1 MHDDGR
7 GLLLAHSL
15 LDVHREASS
24 PACSLDALLDKALQ
38 STYTS
43 PRHSRSLASASPF
56 SPSSEAPHPFQG
68 VAMEPGQS
76 FPSTSTSTSQGVSGS
91 TQSRDGS
98 AGAVDRA
105 RGPPRS
111 SIDDTSLPHTVNNPN
126 MTDPINEPSSS
137 STKDNLIPCGNGGQG
152 NGMGLG
158 DRAPG
163 NTGSFEVPPLRLRR
177 ASPSYSSGHSTTGRP
192 TPPAPLS
199 IPSFPVLPPSIPSP
213 SQTYQ
218 TPFQVSSILSLPAP
232 LLYQLARTNSPAE
245 QQKIAERSGTTE
257 YLGAMSI
264 PPPSPT
270 TLVNDIQKLGLVMT
284 TGGTKVDQPT
294 ESNNT
299 STNSSFAPA
308 LEFPSNGSS
317 SESPLPSRRPSVQ
330 LSVPLDSVTSISSH
344 PAIPR
349 LLGHVFS
356 PPTPGIVAPIGT
368 GDSIQLAIR
377 NAVASHPP
385 SHLQVSSTIGG
396 EGAGE
401 DGKFEPV
408 YASVEQWSYE
418 VAKDQVFSSSRTIPS
433 TSNATSPTSP
443 SRPKRPGLVNSHSFN
458 EREIANL
465 ATQVK
470 NWALAEQAKQLEQ
483 QVVEHKSTAVVLAVQ
498 AAAKIDEEE
507 GSIPSGGMGGEG
519 MENHHEEL
527 DFGEYAETYKKQ
539 LDALASGY
547 FAQLHRDALKRL
559 VEKVEEEVQHG
570 SDPSSSSSIAALDS
584 STSSRS
590 GSHAP
595 SLTTLTSLTHSRP
608 QAEALHIQASAAAA
622 VAANVMAA
630 KEIAR
635 HAEQKLVGMG
645 MDPQQIVQQAGVG
658 VGLSTNGNEMIGGQE
673 GSVGSVGMR
682 SLEISPESIRAP
694 SSSFATPPAGIPGP
708 TQLQPPPL
716 PPATTTQNQL
726 RSPDL
731 RDRMVVEDVGLVS
744 AAEPGQPLQP
754 GLSSSAPRL
763 PPTTPPKS
771 GTATTTQDPSP
782 SSLPASHPPAPS
794 TSSDSLSDPSLLASV
809 ALPSKRDLMLS
820 YAHTLYAKDSTS
832 KELLPLLHTIE
843 SIHPDHLPTLLLIS
857 CVYYTRG
864 ELESSLYY
872 NKRLLAYDPNYVEA
886 MSNIGTTLRAMGK
899 WSEAETWWWKAI
911 KLRPTYWDATE
922 NLLGVLCNPS
932 STSIVAPGEPPVPT
946 VPRLEQ
952 ALSLCE
958 FVESQIYAVP
968 ASALNPAIPTSQ
980 TAFVNPLATFAR
992 PRNLPSIIPYNNTH
1006 RVQNLFYAKGNL
1018 RLALGDA
1025 KGAQD
1030 EYEKAI
1036 EVALSI
1042 PEWANRIPGLRYPI
1056 DGCTTRD
1063 LVVVTTVV
1071 GKILAAIAAAGS
1083 NSQLPIQTA
1092 AQLGVADERGVIS
1105 FEGLFR
1111 VVKNGGD
1118 AYVQKLLSMGGG
1130 LLPVVL
1136 LEPQLLAQIPSM
1148 LFPELRSTLPSMLDP
1163 AWYTPPSPDGTPAE
1177 SDPARRSVIAST
1189 NQTTS
1194 TMLLTLAKVLQDSL
1208 GPTSANQLSVGGV
1221 PASQS
1226 LLLPLYY
1233 MALSLYPSPSTC
1245 NNLGILLSTMN
1256 ATTLICSQDPSKPP
1270 VVLTGQQLALR
1281 YYEQG
1286 LRFDPK
1292 HPHLYTNLG
1301 SLLKDMGQLPQAV
1314 AMYKRAV
1321 DFNPTFDVALAN
1333 LANAVKDTG
1342 QIQESIPY
1350 YRRAVELNPNFPEA
1364 VCGLVNALGGVCD
1377 WQGRGGVDEEWI
1389 VDDEKRLVR
1398 AGPGQTR
1405 TGYMAQIS
1413 NLVAK
1418 QLAEGLSYG
1427 QGSLRSYGGVP
1438 EWLDI
1443 ISQAIYGVRA
1453 QMIPEP
1459 MKIWE
1464 SRLTVLFSRGES
1476 GAGSCNEGG
1485 YLIRLVE
1492 RLMRRIQRRWYL
1504 ATYGPIK
1511 SSLESSEPLQ
1521 RIAPTQNDL
1530 FTYRRPTLPPSL
1542 PLIPVPTVLPFHCFT
1557 LPVNARET
1565 RLISHRTGLRIS
1577 HSTLN
1582 QPWMPP
1588 IVYPPPRPPLD
1599 GKINIGYVSSDLG
1612 NHPLS
1617 HLMQSVFGYHDLNRF
1632 NVFVY
1637 ATSPSDKSPYRLKIE
1652 NDSQHFYDVS
1662 AESTQQI
1669 VDRIVRDEI
1678 HVLINLSGYTK
1689 GARNE
1694 VFAARPAPVQMSYM
1708 GFASTLSAGWCDYFI
1723 VDPIVCPPTL
1733 VSGNQ
1738 WKFWSKEPDFEPK
1751 PTDFEGDLD
1760 PESEADTFVYTEKLI
1775 YLPHSYFVTDHKQ
1788 AWRESDEPRIAPKTT
1803 REAEMLWALEEDKR
1817 WKMRKEMFPDI
1828 RDDTIIFANWNQLYK
1843 IDPFIFRIWLS
1854 ILKRFPNS
1862 ILWLLRFPAP
1872 GEAHLKDTARQWA
1885 GEDIANR
1892 VVFTDVAN
1900 KNEHIHRGRIADLFL
1915 DTTECN
1921 AHTTAADILWSGT
1934 PILTYPRH
1942 AHKMCSRVAASIA
1955 VATGLG
1961 PKMIVDS
1968 AESYEERAVNLA
1980 AGLRFQ
1986 YVQPTPGALPETLE
2000 GRIQRRSHGELA
2012 DLRKSLFLTREN
2024 SPLFDTKRWT
2034 VNLEKGLKTAW
2045 ERWVSGLEFEDS
2057 PESARAARE
2066 PTFCIWVSDDIDSTN
2081 VHSRQPYF

>member
-1 MHDDGR
+1 
-7 GLLLAHSL
+7 
-15 LDVHREASS
+15 
-24 PACSLDALLDKALQ
+24 
-38 STYTS
+38 
-43 PRHSRSLASASPF
+43 
-56 SPSSEAPHPFQG
+56 
-68 VAMEPGQS
+68 ME
-76 FPSTSTSTSQGVSGS
+76 
-91 TQSRDGS
+91 
-98 AGAVDRA
+98 
-105 RGPPRS
+105 RGPPPAPLASSSASGSLSKQPNRPEEDRRS
-111 SIDDTSLPHTVNNPN
+111 SSNGQHPPSSSVDDTSLPHTANNPT
-126 MTDPINEPSSS
+126 MTDPINPSSDNAKPQPNLVRPSPGS
-137 STKDNLIPCGNGGQG
+137 SGMAVGDSRTRNGSGNS
-152 NGMGLG
+152 
-158 DRAPG
+158 P
-163 NTGSFEVPPLRLRR
+163 SFEIPSRPARSSPPNGTHPR
-177 ASPSYSSGHSTTGRP
+177 PSGPS
-192 TPPAPLS
+192 PLS

-245 QQKIAERSGTTE
+245 QLKIAEQAGRTE
-257 YLGAMSI
+257 YLGSMSI

-270 TLVNDIQKLGLVMT
+270 TLVNDIQKSGLVMT
-284 TGGTKVDQPT
+284 PASK
-294 ESNNT
+294 SNLDNV
-299 STNSSFAPA
+299 SAGNSYPPHSASAFAPS
-308 LEFPSNGSS
+308 LEFPSSGSS

-330 LSVPLDSVTSISSH
+330 LSVTLESVTSISSH

-368 GDSIQLAIR
+368 GDNIQLAIR
-377 NAVASHPP
+377 AAVASHPP
-385 SHLQVSSTIGG
+385 SHLQASSAGG
-396 EGAGE
+396 EKAGE
-401 DGKFEPV
+401 DGKFEPI

-418 VAKDQVFSSSRTIPS
+418 VAKDQVFSSSRTIP
-433 TSNATSPTSP
+433 TSNSPTSHSAP
-443 SRPKRPGLVNSHSFN
+443 PKRPGLVNTHSFN

-483 QVVEHKSTAVVLAVQ
+483 QVVEHKSAAVVLAAQ
-498 AAAKIDEEE
+498 AAARFDEEE
-507 GSIPSGGMGGEG
+507 GVGGGSGTGGIG
-519 MENHHEEL
+519 GTDQGNVDSEEL

-559 VEKVEEEVQHG
+559 VEKVEEGVQHG
-570 SDPSSSSSIAALDS
+570 ADPSQPTSTNRTSDNLPGQSVSSSAP
-584 STSSRS
+584 SRS
-590 GSHAP
+590 SSHAP

-645 MDPQQIVQQAGVG
+645 MDPQQIVQQAGMG
-658 VGLSTNGNEMIGGQE
+658 NINTNGTELGGGNVGM
-673 GSVGSVGMR
+673 GSAVGMR

-694 SSSFATPPAGIPGP
+694 SSSFATPPAGMAAPVP
-708 TQLQPPPL
+708 PSTQ
-716 PPATTTQNQL
+716 TQQLL
-726 RSPDL
+726 RSPEL
-731 RDRMVVEDVGLVS
+731 REKDKMVVEDVGLVS
-744 AAEPGQPLQP
+744 AAQPGQVIEQAVS
-754 GLSSSAPRL
+754 GEISSSSTV
-763 PPTTPPKS
+763 PPATPTKS
-771 GTATTTQDPSP
+771 TLSNSISQDPSP
-782 SSLPASHPPAPS
+782 SSLPATHPPPPISPS
-794 TSSDSLSDPSLLASV
+794 TSATSLSDPTLLASV
-809 ALPSKRDLMLS
+809 ATPAKRDFLLS
-820 YAHTLYAKDSTS
+820 YAHTLYAQNSSS

-932 STSIVAPGEPPVPT
+932 STTIVAPGEPPAPT
-946 VPRLEQ
+946 SPRLEQ

-968 ASALNPAIPTSQ
+968 ASASNPAIPESQ
-980 TAFVNPLATFAR
+980 AAFVNPLSTFAR
-992 PRNLPSIIPYNNTH
+992 PRNLPSIIPYSNTH

-1018 RLALGDA
+1018 RLALGDST
-1025 KGAQD
+1025 GAQD

-1036 EVALSI
+1036 EVALSV
-1042 PEWANRIPGLRYPI
+1042 PEWAQRIPGLRYPVE
-1056 DGCTTRD
+1056 GGTTRD
-1063 LVVVTTVV
+1063 LVVATTVI
-1071 GKILAAIAAAGS
+1071 GKILAAFAQAGS
-1083 NSQLPIQTA
+1083 NPSDSQLHSQMA
-1092 AQLGVADERGVIS
+1092 MQLGVADERGGIH
-1105 FEGLFR
+1105 FEQLFR
-1111 VVKNGGD
+1111 TVKDGGD
-1118 AYVQKLLSMGGG
+1118 AYARKLLEMGGG
-1130 LLPVVL
+1130 VLPVVL
-1136 LEPQLLAQIPSM
+1136 LEPVSLQRIPPM
-1148 LFPELRSTLPSMLDP
+1148 LFPESRSQLPSMLDP
-1163 AWYTPPSPDGTPAE
+1163 AWYTPPTADGHPAE
-1177 SDPARRSVIAST
+1177 SDPARRNVVAST

-1233 MALSLYPSPSTC
+1233 IALALYPSPSTC

-1256 ATTLICSQDPSKPP
+1256 ATTLIGSQDPSKPP
-1270 VVLTGQQLALR
+1270 MLLTGQQLALR

-1286 LRFDPK
+1286 LHLDPK

-1389 VDDEKRLVR
+1389 VDGNKQLLR
-1398 AGPGQTR
+1398 AAPGQNR
-1405 TGYMAQIS
+1405 SGYMAQIS
-1413 NLVAK
+1413 DLVAK
-1418 QLAEGLSYG
+1418 QLKDGLSYG
-1427 QGSLRSYGGVP
+1427 QGSLRSYGGVQ
-1438 EWLDI
+1438 EWLVI
-1443 ISQAIYGVRA
+1443 ISQALYGCDPRRV
-1453 QMIPEP
+1453 PEA
-1459 MKIWE
+1459 MKVWE
-1464 SRLTVLFSRGES
+1464 FRLSALLHRVDTA
-1476 GAGSCNEGG
+1476 AGSINEGG

-1504 ATYGPIK
+1504 STYGSTIYLSGTNSPA
-1511 SSLESSEPLQ
+1511 
-1521 RIAPTQNDL
+1521 RIVPTQNDL
-1530 FTYRRPTLPPSL
+1530 AQYRRPALPPSL
-1542 PLIPVPTVLPFHCFT
+1542 PPIPVPTVLPFHCFT

-1588 IVYPPPRPPLD
+1588 IVYPPPRPPIN
-1599 GKINIGYVSSDLG
+1599 GKINLGYVSSDLG

-1652 NDSQHFYDVS
+1652 NESQHFYDVS

-1669 VDRIVRDEI
+1669 VDRIVQDEI

-1723 VDPIVCPPTL
+1723 VDPIVCPPSL

-1738 WKFWSKEPDFEPK
+1738 WRFFSGHTGHEVMSSPE
-1751 PTDFEGDLD
+1751 PTDFEGDID
-1760 PESEADTFVYTEKLI
+1760 PEGPSDSFVYTEKLI

-1788 AWRESDEPRIAPKTT
+1788 AWRESDEPRMIPKNVQ
-1803 REAEMLWALEEDKR
+1803 EAETLWAIEEDKR
-1817 WKMRKEMFPDI
+1817 WKMRKEMFPAI
-1828 RDDTIIFANWNQLYK
+1828 RDDTVIFANWNQLYK

-1885 GEDIANR
+1885 GEEVASR

-1934 PILTYPRH
+1934 PILTFPRH

-1961 PKMIVDS
+1961 PEMIVDS
-1968 AESYEERAVNLA
+1968 AAAYEERAVTLA
-1980 AGLRFQ
+1980 LGLSHQ
-1986 YVQPTPGALPETLE
+1986 LVQPVPGALPESLE
-2000 GRIQRRSHGELA
+2000 GRVQRRSKGELA
-2012 DLRKSLFLTREN
+2012 ELRKKLFLTRET

-2034 VNLEKGLKTAW
+2034 VNLEKGLVEAW
-2045 ERWVSGLEFEDS
+2045 EHWVQGREFEDS
-2057 PESARAARE
+2057 PEWGHGPERS
-2066 PTFCIWVSDDIDSTN
+2066 TSCIWISDDVDHANIEP
-2081 VHSRQPYF
+2081 RKPYFL

>member
-1 MHDDGR
+1 MHPRDR
-7 GLLLAHSL
+7 GFSASTSSSTPTSASTSGPLASVGHEL
-15 LDVHREASS
+15 QPASS
-24 PACSLDALLDKALQ
+24 S
-38 STYTS
+38 
-43 PRHSRSLASASPF
+43 
-56 SPSSEAPHPFQG
+56 
-68 VAMEPGQS
+68 V
-76 FPSTSTSTSQGVSGS
+76 
-91 TQSRDGS
+91 
-98 AGAVDRA
+98 
-105 RGPPRS
+105 
-111 SIDDTSLPHTVNNPN
+111 DDTSLPRTANNPT
-126 MTDPINEPSSS
+126 MTDSLVHPADSPNRGTAATGPSRSGMAPEGD
-137 STKDNLIPCGNGGQG
+137 TARPPAEAERTGGG
-152 NGMGLG
+152 GG
-158 DRAPG
+158 RS
-163 NTGSFEVPPLRLRR
+163 SFEIPPRPLR
-177 ASPSYSSGHSTTGRP
+177 ASPPNGSAPSGRAPVP
-192 TPPAPLS
+192 TPLS

-257 YLGAMSI
+257 YLGSMSI

-284 TGGTKVDQPT
+284 ASKPSSSNPDQPHA
-294 ESNNT
+294 ST
-299 STNSSFAPA
+299 SSSHVPRSSSAFAPP
-308 LEFPSNGSS
+308 LEFPSNGTSS
-317 SESPLPSRRPSVQ
+317 DSPFPSRRPSVQ
-330 LSVPLDSVTSISSH
+330 LSVTLESVTSISSH

-368 GDSIQLAIR
+368 GDNFQLAIR
-377 NAVASHPP
+377 RAVQADDR
-385 SHLQVSSTIGG
+385 LQSSGSVGG
-396 EGAGE
+396 GGGTDD
-401 DGKFEPV
+401 DGKLFEPV
-408 YASVEQWSYE
+408 YASVEQWSYQ
-418 VAKDQVFSSSRTIPS
+418 VAKDQVISSSR
-433 TSNATSPTSP
+433 NAAAAGPPPASTSP
-443 SRPKRPGLVNSHSFN
+443 SSPSAAPKRPGLVNTHSFT
-458 EREIANL
+458 EREIASL

-470 NWALAEQAKQLEQ
+470 NWALGEQARQLEQ
-483 QVVEHKSTAVVLAVQ
+483 QVVSNKSAAVVLAVQ
-498 AAAKIDEEE
+498 AAAKLDEEE
-507 GSIPSGGMGGEG
+507 GVAHGHGHGHGHGGSGTGGTGEGGRGGEG
-519 MENHHEEL
+519 RREYDETADEL

-559 VEKVEEEVQHG
+559 VEKVEEEV
-570 SDPSSSSSIAALDS
+570 SSATAAATTANQRTPALERSNVDS
-584 STSSRS
+584 TAATSSRS
-590 GSHAP
+590 SSHAP

-635 HAEQKLVGMG
+635 HAEEKLVGMG
-645 MDPQQIVQQAGVG
+645 MDPQQIVKQAGVG
-658 VGLSTNGNEMIGGQE
+658 RGRIDDVGSGIGAHGIGI
-673 GSVGSVGMR
+673 GSSSVGMR
-682 SLEISPESIRAP
+682 SLEISPDSIRAP
-694 SSSFATPPAGIPGP
+694 SSSFATPPTGIPVP
-708 TQLQPPPL
+708 SYPAPPPL
-716 PPATTTQNQL
+716 STTTAQQTSL
-726 RSPDL
+726 EQ
-731 RDRMVVEDVGLVS
+731 RDRMVIEDVGRVS
-744 AAEPGQPLQP
+744 AAEPGQPAETLET
-754 GLSSSAPRL
+754 LSKMAPAQVNDSR
-763 PPTTPPKS
+763 TP
-771 GTATTTQDPSP
+771 ATELEDPSP
-782 SSLPASHPPAPS
+782 ASLPASHPPAPLSPS
-794 TSSDSLSDPSLLASV
+794 TSARSLSDPSLLASV
-809 ALPSKRDLMLS
+809 ATPAKRDLILS
-820 YAHTLYAKDSTS
+820 YAHTLYAQDSTS

-872 NKRLLAYDPNYVEA
+872 NKKLLAYDPNYVEA
-886 MSNIGTTLRAMGK
+886 MSNIGTTLRAMGR

-932 STSIVAPGEPPVPT
+932 STSIVAPNEPPIPT
-946 VPRLEQ
+946 APRLEQ

-958 FVESQIYAVP
+958 FVESQIYAAP
-968 ASALNPAIPTSQ
+968 ASASNPAIPATRE
-980 TAFVNPLATFAR
+980 AFLNPLSNLAR
-992 PRNLPSIIPYNNTH
+992 PRNLPSIIPFNNTH

-1025 KGAQD
+1025 AGAQD

-1036 EVALSI
+1036 EVALSL
-1042 PEWANRIPGLRYPI
+1042 PEWAHRIPGLQYPV
-1056 DGCTTRD
+1056 GGATTRD
-1063 LVVVTTVV
+1063 LVVVATVI
-1071 GKILAAIAAAGS
+1071 GKILSAFAQAGS
-1083 NSQLPIQTA
+1083 NPSDSHLPSQMA
-1092 AQLGVADERGVIS
+1092 AQLGVADARGGIPFERI
-1105 FEGLFR
+1105 FH
-1111 VVKNGGD
+1111 VVQQGGD
-1118 AYVQKLLSMGGG
+1118 AYVRTLLDLGGG
-1130 LLPVVL
+1130 MLPVVL
-1136 LEPQLLAQIPSM
+1136 LEPHLLAQIPPM
-1148 LFPELRSTLPSMLDP
+1148 LFPECRSHLPSMLDP
-1163 AWYTPPSPDGTPAE
+1163 AWYTPPSADGQPAE
-1177 SDPARRSVIAST
+1177 SDPARRGVVGST

-1208 GPTSANQLSVGGV
+1208 GPTSSNQLSVGGV

-1233 MALSLYPSPSTC
+1233 IALALYPSPSTC

-1256 ATTLICSQDPSKPP
+1256 ATTLIGSQDPTKPP
-1270 VVLTGQQLALR
+1270 VVLSGQQLASR

-1286 LRFDPK
+1286 LRLDPK

-1314 AMYKRAV
+1314 EMYKRAV

-1377 WQGRGGVDEEWI
+1377 WQGRGGVEEEWF
-1389 VDDEKRLVR
+1389 VDENKQLVR
-1398 AGPGQTR
+1398 DESRQTR
-1405 TGYMAQIS
+1405 SGYMAQIS

-1418 QLAEGLSYG
+1418 QLKDGLSYG
-1427 QGSLRSYGGVP
+1427 QGSMRSYGGVG
-1438 EWLDI
+1438 EWLEVI
-1443 ISQAIYGVRA
+1443 CQAIYGAKPSHVV
-1453 QMIPEP
+1453 EP
-1459 MKIWE
+1459 MKVWE
-1464 SRLTVLFSRGES
+1464 SRLTALFRQLGHS
-1476 GAGSCNEGG
+1476 AGSVNEGG

-1492 RLMRRIQRRWYL
+1492 RLMRRTQRRWYL
-1504 ATYGPIK
+1504 ATYGPTVAVP
-1511 SSLESSEPLQ
+1511 SAVPN
-1521 RIAPTQNDL
+1521 RIVPTQSDVVL
-1530 FTYRRPTLPPSL
+1530 YRRVALPPSL
-1542 PLIPVPTVLPFHCFT
+1542 PPIPVPTVLPFHCFT
-1557 LPVNARET
+1557 LPVTARET

-1588 IVYPPPRPPLD
+1588 FVYPPPRPPLN
-1599 GKINIGYVSSDLG
+1599 GKINLGYVSSDLG

-1637 ATSPSDKSPYRLKIE
+1637 ATSPSDKSPYRVKIE
-1652 NDSQHFYDVS
+1652 NESQHFYDVS

-1723 VDPIVCPPTL
+1723 VDPIVCPPSL

-1738 WKFWSKEPDFEPK
+1738 WRFNTGNAGFTLPTDP
-1751 PTDFEGDLD
+1751 PAPAATDFEGDLD
-1760 PESEADTFVYTEKLI
+1760 PEGPLESFVYTEKLI

-1788 AWRESDEPRIAPKTT
+1788 AWRESDEPRRVPKNLQ
-1803 REAEMLWALEEDKR
+1803 ESEFLWALEEDKR

-1828 RDDTIIFANWNQLYK
+1828 RDDTVIFANWNQLYK

-1885 GEDIANR
+1885 GEEIANR

-1934 PILTYPRH
+1934 PILTFPRH
-1942 AHKMCSRVAASIA
+1942 AYKMCSRVAASIA

-1961 PKMIVDS
+1961 PAMIVDS
-1968 AESYEERAVNLA
+1968 AEAYEERAVALA
-1980 AGLRFQ
+1980 AGLEYR
-1986 YVQPTPGALPETLE
+1986 YSQPVDGALPESLE
-2000 GRIQRRSHGELA
+2000 GRVQRRGRGELSE
-2012 DLRKSLFLTREN
+2012 LRKRLFTTRET

-2034 VNLEKGLKTAW
+2034 VNLEKGLVTAW
-2045 ERWVSGLEFEDS
+2045 QRWVQGTEFEDS
-2057 PESARAARE
+2057 PEWGHGSERN
-2066 PTFCIWVSDDIDSTN
+2066 TSCIWVYDDHDAN
-2081 VHSRQPYF
+2081 NLDARKRYFL